1 MLTFKGGLIV
11 LALFHNGWSIN
22 KSSDVFEKLAKL
34 AFQQRKVLK
43 IPFISR
49 IQEIIISYLA
59 DGLYPA
65 ANIEAGLQ
73 EAYGKERSILDCSY
87 ATSIGAKIGL
97 PVATVQERPSSRL
110 FTNYNGI
117 GKRSPNQREFTEWL
131 LNSVD

>member
-1 MLTFKGGLIV
+1 M

-49 IQEIIISYLA
+49 IQELIVSYLA

-65 ANIEAGLQ
+65 VNIEAGLQ
-73 EAYGKERSILDCSY
+73 EAYGKERKKY
-87 ATSIGAKIGL
+87 
-97 PVATVQERPSSRL
+97 SRL
-110 FTNYNGI
+110 LLRNFDWNENWSACCH
-117 GKRSPNQREFTEWL
+117 SPRETLKSAIHKLQRNRKAE
-131 LNSVD
+131 SKSA